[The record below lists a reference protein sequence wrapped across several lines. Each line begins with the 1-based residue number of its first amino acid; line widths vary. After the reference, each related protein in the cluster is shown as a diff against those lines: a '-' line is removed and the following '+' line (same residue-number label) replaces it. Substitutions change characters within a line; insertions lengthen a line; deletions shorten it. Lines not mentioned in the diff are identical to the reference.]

1 MASEEMPAGLQ
12 EMSDQEN
19 AQEREGPEERREEE
33 ETAPPGQ
40 GARLIR
46 GKLAVENYG
55 AISIGHMKMVVRL
68 MRHHFRAGTIIN
80 CQGAYKD
87 ALIADLM
94 AVFR

>member
-1 MASEEMPAGLQ
+1 M
-12 EMSDQEN
+12 
-19 AQEREGPEERREEE
+19 
-33 ETAPPGQ
+33 
-40 GARLIR
+40 
-46 GKLAVENYG
+46 ENYG